1 MPAVDS
7 LLRLLVQHGGD
18 ELRLEVGRPPALL
31 KDGAPLSLFLPT
43 ATVQMV
49 DQLLLGLRGVERRQR
64 VAAEGTIRFF
74 HEPEGMER
82 FAVALWGEE
91 ARQAWFGRGAAMERG
106 PRASTPAAPTDAREA
121 RRERRSGGAG
131 EESSLSPAVTPSVA
145 VSPPAAAPPPSP
157 ASWVPATAADAPVGE
172 ALGRLLQ
179 RAIELSA
186 SDLHLAVGERPV
198 VRVDG
203 RLRSLAG
210 GPVEAELIGDLPD
223 DGTLIAAGRR
233 VRVTRF
239 QAGGQAAVALRLP
252 PAAPPSLAALGHPV
266 PLDALAG
273 LDHGLV
279 LVGGAVGSGKTTTLA
294 ALVAHRLATR
304 GGLIVTL
311 EDPIE
316 HRFEAPEGSIVR
328 QRQLGRDVPD
338 AATGLR
344 EALRQDPD
352 VIVIGELRDAES
364 ILLALTA
371 AETGQ
376 LVLATLHCRSAVS
389 AVERVLD
396 AVPPARQ
403 AQVRGQLAEALRA
416 VVVQRLLPRRG
427 GGRVLAAE
435 LLRGTRQVASLLRDG
450 KTGQLATALQ
460 TGAADGMMAL
470 ERHLADLVAR
480 GLVTAADAA
489 DAANDPESLRAYGG

>member
-1 MPAVDS
+1 MGYGVTPRVADRGAGR
-7 LLRLLVQHGGD
+7 LRRRRIRGCA
-18 ELRLEVGRPPALL
+18 PALL
-31 KDGAPLSLFLPT
+31 KDGAPLNLFLPT

-106 PRASTPAAPTDAREA
+106 PRATAPAAPTDAREA
-121 RRERRSGGAG
+121 RRERRASAAA
-131 EESSLSPAVTPSVA
+131 EPAVAEVA
-145 VSPPAAAPPPSP
+145 PEGAAPPAPLAPPVPLLP
-157 ASWVPATAADAPVGE
+157 AAVAEGPMSE
-172 ALGRLLQ
+172 ALVRLLQ

-210 GPVEAELIGDLPD
+210 GAV
-223 DGTLIAAGRR
+223 DGSLIADLSDGGALIFGGRR

-239 QAGGQAAVALRLP
+239 QAGGSAAVALRLP
-252 PAAPPSLAALGHPV
+252 SAAPPSLGALGHPV
-266 PLDALAG
+266 PLDGLAG

-294 ALVAHRLATR
+294 ALVAHRLAGR
-304 GGLIVTL
+304 GGVIVTL

-328 QRQLGRDVPD
+328 QRQIGRDVQD

-435 LLRGTRQVASLLRDG
+435 VLRGTRQVASLLRDG

-460 TGAADGMMAL
+460 TGAADGMIAL

-480 GLVTAADAA
+480 GMVSAADAA